1 MNLDHRNIA
10 ITGTFLKLS
19 TQKTELIHHSKSEKG
34 NHLNWIHTI

>member
-19 TQKTELIHHSKSEKG
+19 TQKTAVTSFEKWKG
-34 NHLNWIHTI
+34 KPS